1 MSSEIT
7 VPYAFVPL
15 SKWVYIPEW
24 SYRVS
29 HDIPLEE
36 SLSGAI
42 DLRLKNSTELCVGG
56 SGNKS
61 DKSNTVNWATTPDG
75 KLIIPGSSIK
85 GMLRNIIEIAGFG
98 KFSGFVNRKT
108 SFRELKTNTRYM
120 ERYGN
125 YAQEA
130 AFLDR
135 DEQGWFIR
143 TCKCAR
149 IYNSEINEKLFNKRE
164 VIKNYDPKR
173 GKNVSRTQGGSVPQ
187 QTAIE
192 KYDLAMKN
200 GQQDILDHLF
210 SAKIEDMN
218 VQTGI
223 KKKATLTADGKE
235 TGYIVFCN
243 LRIVADL
250 KNPEKY
256 DYSYFYYDV
265 KQEKIRIKKD
275 EIIRNF
281 QSSQEPELIK
291 FLFSRH
297 NKELGIPVWVM
308 KTGKEIK
315 ELGICRMPR
324 LMNTYSVDDL
334 AKKQQGNFQKEHLF
348 DLAEILFGTIY
359 NGQEI
364 NVNMSLKSRICCSDF
379 ISEKSENTVSRKMC
393 LQGPKISFNN
403 AYLTNGTYSDDT
415 NLSGWKRYK
424 ILNQLYIPE
433 SDVIDSQKSNV
444 HFANPGTKFNGT
456 IVFHNL
462 SRIELGALLWCIN
475 FMQQEG
481 CFHSLG
487 HGKPYGAGA
496 VLFDNIKLR
505 FPSYEKNISADI
517 NEYMDLFVKHMNSQY
532 PAIAGAVD
540 PWLNSPQIM
549 NLKSIA
555 QIHDAPQGKIYNELN
570 EFKGIKNNETYLQ
583 YEMLVEDNTDPK
595 KVSSIPDYIP
605 VGLLTDVLKLPV
617 EVVGKDLK
625 KKWDEEKE
633 EKRLN
638 SLNLS
643 EEEKVLFKE
652 IKELKDKLDDICED
666 GNYDES
672 VPKIKSNLPLQQI
685 KEKFKRHFEK
695 IKNDPEMDSL
705 IISSFFKLYTSRGLE
720 PQLFKISDKIKK
732 KEPAKKAEIENMKK
746 EFNELKEKI
755 QF

>member
-15 SKWVYIPEW
+15 SKWVYVPEW

-29 HDIPLEE
+29 HDIPLDE

-61 DKSNTVNWATTPDG
+61 DKSNTVKWAATPDG

-108 SFRELKTNTRYM
+108 SFRELKTKSDYMNRYSS
-120 ERYGN
+120 YT
-125 YAQEA
+125 QEA

-135 DEQGWFIR
+135 DEQGWFVR

-149 IYNSEINEKLFNKRE
+149 LYNREINEKLFNKKE
-164 VIKNYDPKR
+164 VIKNYDPKC
-173 GKNVSRTQGGSVPQ
+173 GKNESKKQGGSVPQ
-187 QTAIE
+187 QTAIK
-192 KYDLAMKN
+192 KYELAVNN
-200 GQQDILDHLF
+200 GQQDILEHQY
-210 SAKIEDMN
+210 SAKIEDIN
-218 VQTGI
+218 AISGI
-223 KKKATLTADGKE
+223 KKKAILASDGKE

-265 KQEKIRIKKD
+265 KQEKIRINDD

-291 FLFSRH
+291 FLFSKH
-297 NKELGIPVWVM
+297 NKKLGIPVWVM
-308 KTGKEIK
+308 KTGREIK

-324 LMNTYSVDDL
+324 LMNTYSVKDL
-334 AKKQQGNFQKEHLF
+334 AENQQGNFQKEHLY

-359 NGQEI
+359 TGSEI

-403 AYLTNGTYSDDT
+403 AYLTKGTYSTVDT

-433 SDVIDSQKSNV
+433 NEVTDSQESNV
-444 HFANPGTKFNGT
+444 YFTNPGTIFNGT

-462 SRIELGALLWCIN
+462 SMIELGALLWSIN
-475 FMQQEG
+475 FMQQDG

-505 FPSYEKNISADI
+505 FPSYEKNVSTDI
-517 NEYMDLFVKHMNSQY
+517 NEYMDLFVKHMNGQY
-532 PAIAGAVD
+532 PAKDGAID
-540 PWLNSPQIM
+540 PWLNSPQIE

-555 QIHDAPQGKIYNELN
+555 QIHSDLPDKIYNKLDD
-570 EFKGIKNNETYLQ
+570 FRDIKNNGTYLE
-583 YEMLVEDNTDPK
+583 YEETVEDNTDPK

-605 VGLLTDVLKLPV
+605 VGLLTDVLKLP
-617 EVVGKDLK
+617 EKIVGKELVEKWK
-625 KKWDEEKE
+625 KEKE

-643 EEEKVLFKE
+643 EEEKILIKE
-652 IKELKDKLDDICED
+652 INELEGKLFDLCGNDK
-666 GNYDES
+666 YDES

-695 IKNDPEMDSL
+695 IKKGNEIDSL
-705 IISSFFKLYTSRGLE
+705 VISSFIKLYTSRGLE
-720 PQLFKISDKIKK
+720 PLIFKISDKIKK
-732 KEPAKKAEIENMKK
+732 NEAKKAEIENMKN
-746 EFNELKEKI
+746 EFNELKKKI
-755 QF
+755 